1 MMQILAPMFALF
13 ALTVVAVFRLAFLRF
28 GAVRRRE
35 VNMRF
40 YLSYQGFEEPDALRV
55 ASRHVVNLFE
65 APVLFYV
72 VCLTTYVTGQT
83 TMLLVVL
90 AWLYVLL
97 RIAHSYVHLMHN
109 VIILRFRVFFLSWLV
124 LIALWLVLGLQLL
137 VSNGG

>member
-1 MMQILAPMFALF
+1 MTQILTPMFALF
-13 ALTVVAVFRLAFLRF
+13 ALTAVAVFRLAFLRF

-35 VNMRF
+35 VDLRF
-40 YLSYQGFEEPDALRV
+40 YLSYQGSQEPDALRV

-65 APVLFYV
+65 APLLFYV

-83 TMLLVVL
+83 TGLLVGL

-97 RIAHSYVHLMHN
+97 RVAHSYVHLMHN

-124 LIALWLVLGLQLL
+124 LIALWLVLGLQLVL
-137 VSNGG
+137 ADGG

>member
-1 MMQILAPMFALF
+1 MQILAPMFALF
-13 ALTVVAVFRLAFLRF
+13 ALTVVVVFRLAFLRF

-35 VNMRF
+35 VDVRF
-40 YLSYQGFEEPDALRV
+40 YLAYQGAEEPDELRI

-83 TMLLVVL
+83 TGLLVGL

-97 RIAHSYVHLMHN
+97 RVAHSYVHLMHN
-109 VIILRFRVFFLSWLV
+109 VLILRFRVFFLSWLV

-137 VSNGG
+137 LADGA

>member
-1 MMQILAPMFALF
+1 MQMLAPMFALF

-35 VNMRF
+35 VDLRF
-40 YLSYQGFEEPDALRV
+40 YLAYQGSEEPDALRT

-72 VCLTTYVTGQT
+72 VCVTTYVTGQT
-83 TMLLVVL
+83 TGLLVGL

-97 RIAHSYVHLMHN
+97 RVAHTYVHLFNN
-109 VIILRFRVFFLSWLV
+109 VLILRFRVFFLSWLV
-124 LIALWLVLGLQLL
+124 LIALWLVLGLQLAF
-137 VSNGG
+137 SGGG